1 MVRLRALSCF
11 ALLCLA
17 SLGLAQSTL
26 TDATGAEV
34 NVSDASRVV
43 SLGGDITEI
52 IYALGQADKLVAVD
66 TSSVYPEEAAAL
78 PKVGYVR
85 QLAAEGVL
93 SLDPSLIIASAD
105 AGPPEVLD
113 QLRQSG
119 VAVFI
124 VPGEDSIAGA
134 KTKIAAVAQIFGAEA
149 LAEDLN
155 RQIDLDVAEARLYTD
170 TARASSKPR
179 VMFVYA
185 RGAGT
190 LSVSGTNTSAHA
202 MIELAGGEN
211 AVTGYEGYK
220 PLTAEAAVTAAPD
233 VLLFLSRGLESVGG
247 YAGLA
252 ELPGLALTPAYQA
265 GRVLALDDLYL
276 LGFGPRVG
284 QAVKDLTLALYPEV
298 AGSQGP

>member
-1 MVRLRALSCF
+1 
-11 ALLCLA
+11 
-17 SLGLAQSTL
+17 
-26 TDATGAEV
+26 
-34 NVSDASRVV
+34 
-43 SLGGDITEI
+43 
-52 IYALGQADKLVAVD
+52 
-66 TSSVYPEEAAAL
+66 
-78 PKVGYVR
+78 
-85 QLAAEGVL
+85 
-93 SLDPSLIIASAD
+93 
-105 AGPPEVLD
+105 
-113 QLRQSG
+113 
-119 VAVFI
+119 
-124 VPGEDSIAGA
+124 
-134 KTKIAAVAQIFGAEA
+134 
-149 LAEDLN
+149 
-155 RQIDLDVAEARLYTD
+155 
-170 TARASSKPR
+170 
-179 VMFVYA
+179 
-185 RGAGT
+185 
-190 LSVSGTNTSAHA
+190 